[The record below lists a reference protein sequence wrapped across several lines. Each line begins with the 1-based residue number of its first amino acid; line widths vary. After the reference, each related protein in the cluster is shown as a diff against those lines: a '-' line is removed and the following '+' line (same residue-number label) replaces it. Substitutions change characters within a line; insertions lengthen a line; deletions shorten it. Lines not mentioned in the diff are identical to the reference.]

1 MAIYLDNL
9 ATTPLD
15 PEVLQAMLPWLGRP
29 CNAHARIHPHGVEA
43 ARAVERAREQ
53 VARACGVRSSE
64 VFFTPSATAANN
76 LAVAGIAEARGRRGR
91 HLLATTIE
99 HPSVREPLRAL
110 AGGGWEVEWL
120 PIGSSGVLDP
130 DEVRRRL
137 RPDTVLV
144 SVMAV
149 NNEIGTI
156 QPIEAIREVLG
167 RKGPLLHVDAAQAAG
182 KVPLAPLAAAADLM
196 TLSSHKVYGPQGA
209 AALVL
214 REGRSVRPVPRIL
227 GGGQEGG
234 LWPGTL
240 AVAPVV
246 GFGEAL
252 ARAVEGLA
260 RDRDHVASLGRRLE
274 EGLARLLPGLRR
286 NGDPDRA
293 VPHCRSLT
301 IPVLAGET
309 VIAWLA
315 RAGISVSLGS
325 ACSVEAARP
334 SPVLEAIGVPAEAAR
349 RTLRFGLGRFN
360 TIEDIDAVLAAFDDL
375 LGRLRDAGMDLGP
388 PSPGA

>member
-15 PEVLQAMLPWLGRP
+15 PEAFQAMLPWLGRP
-29 CNAHARIHPHGVEA
+29 GNPHARIHPHGVEA
-43 ARAVERAREQ
+43 ARAVERARDQ
-53 VARACGVRSSE
+53 VARACGVRTSE

-76 LAVAGIAEARGRRGR
+76 LAVAGIAEARAKRGR

-99 HPSVREPLRAL
+99 HPSVREPLGAL
-110 AGGGWEVEWL
+110 AAAGFEVEWV
-120 PIGSSGVLDP
+120 PVGSSGVVDP
-130 DEVRRRL
+130 DEVGRRL

-149 NNEIGTI
+149 NNEIGTL
-156 QPIEAIREVLG
+156 QPIEAIRSLLG

-182 KVPLAPLAAAADLM
+182 KVPLGPLAAQADLL
-196 TLSSHKVYGPQGA
+196 TLSSHKVHGPQGA
-209 AALVL
+209 AALIL

-234 LWPGTL
+234 LWPGTV

-252 ARAVEGLA
+252 ARAVEGFS
-260 RDRDHVASLGRRLE
+260 RDRDHVASLASMLLDGLSRRI
-274 EGLARLLPGLRR
+274 PGLRR

-293 VPHCRSLT
+293 VPHCLSLT
-301 IPVLAGET
+301 FPVLAGET
-309 VIAWLA
+309 VVAWLS

-334 SPVLEAIGVPAEAAR
+334 SAVLQAIGLSPEEAR

-360 TIEDIDAVLAAFDDL
+360 TVEEVEAVLAAFDDL
-375 LGRLRDAGMDLGP
+375 LARLREAGMDLGS
-388 PSPGA
+388 PSRQP